1 MANYRLA
8 SQMSICCNLRPYD
21 NLCGGYAASRSS
33 LPSAIYSCVLYHYI
47 IEQAINKGVMI
58 RATQQPR
65 DKKYDG
71 KSRLR
76 AAWGSAHYI
85 SI

>member
-1 MANYRLA
+1 MITSAVVMRL
-8 SQMSICCNLRPYD
+8 L
-21 NLCGGYAASRSS
+21 SS

-76 AAWGSAHYI
+76 GAGLSALYLYKLAAE
-85 SI
+85 